1 MSHTCHCCHRETSKN
16 TCHLEHS
23 HHGEHSHHDH
33 HEMNQS
39 GEVIK
44 FSIAIAFFILALC
57 IKFFAPHI
65 TILGVSLFIPFF
77 ILSWAI
83 SGYEVVLTPIKN
95 FYKGIIFDE
104 NFLMS
109 VATIGAFIL
118 GDWTEAASV
127 MLFYNLGEIA
137 QGAIVEK
144 ARKSIINIA
153 ELNSSFARVL
163 INNKTTSTDEKDYEI
178 KEPKDVPISSILL
191 VKPGEKIPVD
201 SIVLKGSSEL
211 NTASMTGESLPRVVN
226 EGEEVLAGFVN
237 LTGLLVL
244 KTTATLKN
252 SEASKMLELIE
263 EAQERKTK
271 TEKLITSFA
280 KIYTPIVLL
289 SALLISILPPIF
301 IHHFLHHSS
310 SFGFS
315 SFEPWIH
322 RGLVFLVISCPC
334 AFILSVPLAYFAG
347 IGAFARNGILVKG
360 ADYIDAL
367 SKVKKIVFDKT
378 GTLTLGNLKVSK
390 IHTENAVTEEE
401 LLKYASLAEGLS
413 NHPIAKAI
421 KKASSS
427 ILFKDIETNDITDY
441 KEETGKGIKCKFKN
455 LPLCAGSAL
464 FIENELNMSIPHN
477 KEVGSCVYVSY
488 DGKYLGVIILQ
499 DEIKENAKKTIEQLK
514 KLGITDVSMLTGDVE
529 KSAKEVA
536 DFLVLNSYSYGLLPR
551 EKVKV
556 FEEEAKQF
564 REKNNGA
571 KVLFVGDGINDA
583 AVLSVSDVG
592 VAIGEGATAAAMEA
606 SDVVFLNDDLS
617 LLPKSL
623 NLAKQTQVIVKENIG
638 ISFAVKIGFLLLG
651 SLGVVGLQ
659 LAVLAD
665 VGVALLATLNSM
677 RLKR

>member
-1 MSHTCHCCHRETSKN
+1 MSHTCHCCHNETSKD
-16 TCHLEHS
+16 TCPLGHS
-23 HHGEHSHHDH
+23 HDH
-33 HEMNQS
+33 HECSQTS
-39 GEVIK
+39 EIVK
-44 FSIAIAFFILALC
+44 FGIAIAFFILGL
-57 IKFFAPHI
+57 IFKLFFPNIAI
-65 TILGVSLFIPFF
+65 YKMSLFIPFF

-109 VATIGAFIL
+109 IATIGAFIL

-144 ARKSIINIA
+144 ARKSIINVA
-153 ELNSSFARVL
+153 QLNSSFARVL
-163 INNKTTSTDEKDYEI
+163 KDNKNVSNVSTEENDYEI
-178 KEPKDVPISSILL
+178 KDPKDVAVSSILL
-191 VKPGEKIPVD
+191 VKPGEKIPLD
-201 SIVLKGSSEL
+201 SVVLKGSSEL
-211 NTASMTGESLPRVVN
+211 NTSSMTGESLPRITN
-226 EGEEVLAGFVN
+226 IGDEVLSGFVN

-244 KTTATLKN
+244 KTTHELKD

-263 EAQERKTK
+263 KAQERKTK
-271 TEKLITSFA
+271 TERLITSFA
-280 KIYTPIVLL
+280 KVYTPIVLIF
-289 SALLISILPPIF
+289 ALLISVLPPFF
-301 IHHFLHHSS
+301 IHYFFESS
-310 SFGFS
+310 TSFGFS
-315 SFEPWIH
+315 SFAPWIH

-378 GTLTLGNLKVSK
+378 GTLTLGRLKVAK
-390 IHTENAVTEEE
+390 VYAENGVKEEE
-401 LLKYASLAEGLS
+401 VLKYASIAENSS

-421 KKASSS
+421 KIATASSL
-427 ILFKDIETNDITDY
+427 IKDIETNEITDY
-441 KEETGKGIKCKFKN
+441 KEETGKGIRCKFLGK
-455 LPLCAGSAL
+455 PLCAGSAL
-464 FIENELNMSIPHN
+464 FISEELGQNI
-477 KEVGSCVYVSY
+477 KIIEEVGSSIYVAY
-488 DGKYLGVIILQ
+488 NEKYLGAIVLQ
-499 DEIKENAKKTIEQLK
+499 DKIKENAKKVIEELK
-514 KLGITDVSMLTGDVE
+514 TFGIKDVSMLTGDVE
-529 KSAKEVA
+529 KVA
-536 DFLVLNSYSYGLLPR
+536 ISVSDSLGLNSYKAGLLPR
-551 EKVKV
+551 EKVET
-556 FEEEAKQF
+556 FEKDASLFKKQ
-564 REKNNGA
+564 NANS

-583 AVLSVSDVG
+583 AVLSVCDVG

-623 NLAKQTQVIVKENIG
+623 SLAKQTQHIVKENIA
-638 ISFAVKIGFLLLG
+638 ISFAIKIGFLLLG
-651 SLGVVGLQ
+651 SFGIVGLQ

>member
-1 MSHTCHCCHRETSKN
+1 MSHTCHCCHHEISKKDP
-16 TCHLEHS
+16 CPLGHS
-23 HHGEHSHHDH
+23 SHDNHEP
-33 HEMNQS
+33 HEMRQTA
-39 GEVIK
+39 EVLK

-57 IKFFAPHI
+57 FKFFAPNLAI
-65 TILGVSLFIPFF
+65 YNVRLFIPFF
-77 ILSWAI
+77 VISWAI

-95 FYKGIIFDE
+95 FKRGIIFDE

-144 ARKSIINIA
+144 ARKSIVNVA

-163 INNKTTSTDEKDYEI
+163 KNGKIPTSIEEKDYEI
-178 KEPKDVPISSILL
+178 REPKDVATSSILL
-191 VKPGEKIPVD
+191 VKPGEKIPLD
-201 SIVLKGSSEL
+201 SVVLQGASEL
-211 NTASMTGESLPRVVN
+211 NTASMTGESLPRVANV
-226 EGEEVLAGFVN
+226 GDEVLAGFVN

-244 KTTATLKN
+244 KTTAILKD
-252 SEASKMLELIE
+252 SEANKMLELIE

-271 TEKLITSFA
+271 TERLITSFA
-280 KIYTPIVLL
+280 KVYTPIVLL
-289 SALLISILPPIF
+289 SSLFISILPPIF
-301 IHHFLHHSS
+301 IHYLLKNSS
-310 SFGFS
+310 SLTFL
-315 SFEPWIH
+315 SFAPWIH

-367 SKVKKIVFDKT
+367 SKVKRIVFDKT
-378 GTLTLGNLKVSK
+378 GTLTLGKLKVSK
-390 IHTENAVTEEE
+390 IITANGVSEEE
-401 LLKYASLAEGLS
+401 LIKYASIAENSS

-421 KKASSS
+421 KKATSSLIFNDS
-427 ILFKDIETNDITDY
+427 EKMDITEY
-441 KEETGKGIKCKFKN
+441 KEETGKGIKCKFNGKS
-455 LPLCAGSAL
+455 LCAGSAF
-464 FIENELNMSIPHN
+464 FIGEQLKCDVPVNE
-477 KEVGSCVYVSY
+477 EVGTCVYVSY
-488 DGKYLGVIILQ
+488 DGKYLGSIILQ
-499 DEIKENAKKTIEQLK
+499 DEIKGNAKKTIEELRS
-514 KLGITDVSMLTGDVE
+514 LGIKDVSMLTGDIE
-529 KSAKEVA
+529 KSAKDVS
-536 DFLVLNSYSYGLLPR
+536 DFLGLNSYNAGLLPR
-551 EKVKV
+551 EKVEI
-556 FEEEAKQF
+556 FEKASKQF
-564 REKNNGA
+564 KEENEGS

-617 LLPKSL
+617 LLPKSFY
-623 NLAKQTQVIVKENIG
+623 LAKRTRCIVKENIA
-638 ISFAVKIGFLLLG
+638 ISLIIKIGFLLLG
-651 SLGVVGLQ
+651 SLGIIGLQ

-677 RLKR
+677 RLKK

>member
-1 MSHTCHCCHRETSKN
+1 MSHTCHCCHHETSN
-16 TCHLEHS
+16 TCPLEHS
-23 HHGEHSHHDH
+23 HHEH
-33 HEMNQS
+33 HETSQTS
-39 GEVIK
+39 EVIK
-44 FSIAIAFFILALC
+44 FGIAIAIFVLGLC
-57 IKFFAPHI
+57 FKFFSPDLAI
-65 TILGVSLFIPFF
+65 YGVKLFIPFF

-137 QGAIVEK
+137 QGAIIEK
-144 ARKSIINIA
+144 ARKSIVNVA

-163 INNKTTSTDEKDYEI
+163 REQKESSTEENYEI
-178 KEPKDVPISSILL
+178 KAPEDVAISSILL
-191 VKPGEKIPVD
+191 VKPGEKIPLD

-226 EGEEVLAGFVN
+226 EGDEVLAGFVN
-237 LTGLLVL
+237 LTGLLIL
-244 KTTATLKN
+244 KTTSLLKDT
-252 SEASKMLELIE
+252 EVSKMLELIE

-280 KIYTPIVLL
+280 KVYTPIVLL
-289 SALLISILPPIF
+289 ASLFISILPPIF
-301 IHHFLHHSS
+301 IHYFLVPTSS
-310 SFGFS
+310 LSFS
-315 SFEPWIH
+315 SFAPWVH

-347 IGAFARNGILVKG
+347 IGAFAKNGILVKG

-390 IHTENAVTEEE
+390 IYAKNVGTEQDI
-401 LLKYASLAEGLS
+401 LKYASVAENSS
-413 NHPIAKAI
+413 NHPIARAI
-421 KKASSS
+421 KNATSSYS
-427 ILFKDIETNDITDY
+427 FDYVDKNAVTDY
-441 KEETGKGIKCKFKN
+441 KEETGKGIKCKFN
-455 LPLCAGSAL
+455 GHSLCAGSAL
-464 FIENELNMSIPHN
+464 FISEELGQTIKESE
-477 KEVGSCVYVSY
+477 EVGSYVYVAY
-488 DGKYLGVIILQ
+488 NGAYLGYIVLQ
-499 DEIKENAKKTIEQLK
+499 DEVKTNAKKTIEELK
-514 KLGITDVSMLTGDVE
+514 TFGIKDVSMLTGDVE
-529 KSAKEVA
+529 NSAKYVS
-536 DFLVLNSYSYGLLPR
+536 DSLGLDSYKAGLLPR
-551 EKVKV
+551 EKVEA
-556 FEEEAKQF
+556 FEKDARIFK
-564 REKNNGA
+564 EKNAGA

-592 VAIGEGATAAAMEA
+592 VAIGEGATSAAMEA

-617 LLPKSL
+617 LLAKSFH
-623 NLAKQTQVIVKENIG
+623 LAKRTRHIVKENIA
-638 ISFAVKIGFLLLG
+638 ISFVIKIGFLLLG
-651 SLGVVGLQ
+651 SLGIVGLQ

-677 RLKR
+677 RIRK

>member
-1 MSHTCHCCHRETSKN
+1 MSHTCHCCHHEKTKEG
-16 TCHLEHS
+16 CPLDHS
-23 HHGEHSHHDH
+23 HYAH
-33 HEMNQS
+33 HEDHKNSQTL
-39 GEVIK
+39 EVIK
-44 FSIAIAFFILALC
+44 FGVAIVFFLIGLFFKFIKPNLSIY
-57 IKFFAPHI
+57 
-65 TILGVSLFIPFF
+65 GVNLFIPFF
-77 ILSWAI
+77 VLSWAI

-109 VATIGAFIL
+109 IATIGAFIL

-144 ARKSIINIA
+144 SRKSIINVA
-153 ELNSSFARVL
+153 ELNSNFARVL
-163 INNKTTSTDEKDYEI
+163 KNNKNVSMEERDYEI
-178 KEPKDVPISSILL
+178 KEPKDVSISSILL

-201 SIVLKGSSEL
+201 SLVLKGSSEL
-211 NTASMTGESLPRVVN
+211 NTASMTGESMPRLAN
-226 EGEEVLAGFVN
+226 EGDEVLAGFIN

-244 KTTATLKN
+244 KTTSLLKD

-271 TEKLITSFA
+271 TERLITSFA
-280 KIYTPIVLL
+280 KVYTPIVLL
-289 SALLISILPPIF
+289 SALIISILPPIF
-301 IHHFLHHSS
+301 IHYFFASKSVLD
-310 SFGFS
+310 FS
-315 SFEPWIH
+315 SFAPWIH

-378 GTLTLGNLKVSK
+378 GTLTVGKLEVTK
-390 IHTENAVTEEE
+390 ILTENEVSQEE
-401 LLKYASLAEGLS
+401 LLKYASIAESLS

-421 KKASSS
+421 KKASHHLIS
-427 ILFKDIETNDITDY
+427 KDNEMESVSDY
-441 KEETGKGIKCKFKN
+441 KEETGKGIKCNFNGK
-455 LPLCAGSAL
+455 PLCAGSAL
-464 FIENELNMSIPHN
+464 FISDELKMPIKLNEEI
-477 KEVGSCVYVSY
+477 GSSVYVSY
-488 DGKYLGVIILQ
+488 DGKYLGSIVLQ
-499 DEIKENAKKTIEQLK
+499 DEIKKNAKKTIEELK
-514 KLGITDVSMLTGDVE
+514 TFGIKDVSMLTGDVE
-529 KSAKEVA
+529 KTAKQVSDA
-536 DFLVLNSYSYGLLPR
+536 LSLNSYKASLLPR
-551 EKVKV
+551 EKVKA
-556 FEEEAKQF
+556 FEEEATAF
-564 REKNNGA
+564 REKNANA

-592 VAIGEGATAAAMEA
+592 LAIGEGATAAAMEA

-623 NLAKQTQVIVKENIG
+623 YLAKRTRHIVKENIA
-638 ISFAVKIGFLLLG
+638 ISFAIKLGFLLLG
-651 SLGVVGLQ
+651 SLGIVGLQ

-677 RLKR
+677 RLKK

>member
-1 MSHTCHCCHRETSKN
+1 MSHTCHCCHNETSKEG
-16 TCHLEHS
+16 CPLEH
-23 HHGEHSHHDH
+23 HHH
-33 HEMNQS
+33 HESSQS
-39 GEVIK
+39 FEIIK
-44 FSIAIAFFILALC
+44 FSIAIAFFVLGLFF
-57 IKFFAPHI
+57 KFVKPDLSI
-65 TILGVSLFIPFF
+65 YGLSLFIPFF
-77 ILSWAI
+77 VLSWAI

-144 ARKSIINIA
+144 SRKSIINVA
-153 ELNSSFARVL
+153 ELNSNFARVL
-163 INNKTTSTDEKDYEI
+163 KNNKNVSMEERDYEI
-178 KEPKDVPISSILL
+178 KEPKDVSISSILL

-201 SIVLKGSSEL
+201 SLVLKGSSEL
-211 NTASMTGESLPRVVN
+211 NTASMTGESMPRLAN
-226 EGEEVLAGFVN
+226 EGDEVLAGFIN

-244 KTTATLKN
+244 KTTSLLKD

-271 TEKLITSFA
+271 TERLITSFA
-280 KIYTPIVLL
+280 KVYTPIVLL
-289 SALLISILPPIF
+289 SALIISILPPIF
-301 IHHFLHHSS
+301 IHYFFASKSVLD
-310 SFGFS
+310 FS
-315 SFEPWIH
+315 SFAPWIH

-378 GTLTLGNLKVSK
+378 GTLTVGKLEVTK
-390 IHTENAVTEEE
+390 ILTENEVSEEE
-401 LLKYASLAEGLS
+401 LLKYASIAESLS

-421 KKASSS
+421 KKASHHLIS
-427 ILFKDIETNDITDY
+427 KDNEMESVSDY
-441 KEETGKGIKCKFKN
+441 KEETGKGIKCNFNGK
-455 LPLCAGSAL
+455 PLCAGSAL
-464 FIENELNMSIPHN
+464 FISDELKMPIKLNEEI
-477 KEVGSCVYVSY
+477 GSSVYVSY
-488 DGKYLGVIILQ
+488 DGKYLGSIVLQ
-499 DEIKENAKKTIEQLK
+499 DEIKKNAKKTIEELK
-514 KLGITDVSMLTGDVE
+514 TFGIKDVSMLTGDVE
-529 KSAKEVA
+529 KTAKQVSDA
-536 DFLVLNSYSYGLLPR
+536 LSLNSYKASLLPR
-551 EKVKV
+551 EKVKA
-556 FEEEAKQF
+556 FEEEATAF
-564 REKNNGA
+564 REKNANA

-592 VAIGEGATAAAMEA
+592 LAIGEGATAAAMEA

-623 NLAKQTQVIVKENIG
+623 YLAKRTRHIVKENIA
-638 ISFAVKIGFLLLG
+638 ISFAIKLGFLLLG
-651 SLGVVGLQ
+651 SLGIVGLQ

-677 RLKR
+677 RLKK